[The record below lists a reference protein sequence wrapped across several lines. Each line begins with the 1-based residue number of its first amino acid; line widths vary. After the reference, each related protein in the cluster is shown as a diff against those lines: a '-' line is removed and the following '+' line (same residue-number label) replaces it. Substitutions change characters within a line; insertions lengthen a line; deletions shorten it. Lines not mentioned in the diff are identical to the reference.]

1 MPRIP
6 VRVEPY
12 SSPTKQHRHYKSK
25 RDQVLRALGKAAYIN
40 GSQFALLLVSAR
52 GDVET
57 YASEALQNRLD
68 PWFVQSGIAQEARE
82 LARGTRAKGAKP
94 APVTDHEDMLHDRMD
109 DFSHESTS
117 SMKMPDDPFVDTWG
131 AMGAGKTSEDQSWSH
146 MLNKDAVTEDSAVAY
161 ERASM
166 SDICSPQLPQAPRM
180 STPMHPSAKLTSMP
194 PQRPTP
200 PVPHVKHTIELKDE
214 AARTAFLELRFSQL
228 QQVMCKMIAKE
239 WIKVIEPKKQTRFPY
254 NKGEAG
260 RPGWWPAGVR
270 HKEPDHLMKPER
282 HALLLAIL
290 RSTQTRVARLQLAT
304 AEVVALIKAGKVC
317 YLMDIYHVGK
327 EEERLRD
334 EGLDNNTPITLE
346 VTSLEGWDTHTDA
359 PGPSVDL
366 NLHDRESRHLHRGGV
381 RTDDEEAADMSVST
395 AWTPTGADP
404 FSPRPSMTAE
414 LPHADLSLQAHD
426 LNMNMRMSAMDVPP
440 GSMGHSPFSQA
451 PELPVL
457 SPASMRPEPARSQA
471 VHTTSGLQFPMVTS
485 PATQETP
492 LPMGYAGSGQDMQR
506 SASLSA
512 GATSV
517 PMRPTRSTPAH
528 LPNTPDH
535 WQLRP
540 SQHSMPSIH
549 VDGHMAEPS
558 LSLEGQRMPMMMHPT
573 FEGYHRPSAPA
584 AWGLPETPVQRP
596 PTAVPM
602 GLGIHMPSASDDV
615 RFSSSFDSSYASSH
629 QGPMTPAQ
637 MPTSMGVPPGHAY
650 PGMAAPAGST
660 PFHGSGITLAALPTK
675 QGAQAEIP
683 FHPSEWQTH

>member
-82 LARGTRAKGAKP
+82 LARGTRAKGTKP
-94 APVTDHEDMLHDRMD
+94 TPVVDHDDMLYDRMD

-117 SMKMPDDPFVDTWG
+117 SMKMPDDPFVETWG
-131 AMGAGKTSEDQSWSH
+131 VMGAGKTGEDQSWSH
-146 MLNKDAVTEDSAVAY
+146 LLKKDAVPEDPAAAY
-161 ERASM
+161 ERASI
-166 SDICSPQLPQAPRM
+166 SDICSPQVSQAPRM
-180 STPMHPSAKLTSMP
+180 STPMHPSAKLTSMQP
-194 PQRPTP
+194 RCTP
-200 PVPHVKHTIELKDE
+200 PSAAHAHYTIKLKDE

-304 AEVVALIKAGKVC
+304 AEVVALIKAGKVS
-317 YLMDIYHVGK
+317 YLMDIYLVGK

-334 EGLDNNTPITLE
+334 EELDINTPITLE
-346 VTSLEGWDTHTDA
+346 VTSLDGWDTNTDM
-359 PGPSVDL
+359 PGPPNL
-366 NLHDRESRHLHRGGV
+366 GLHDKETRNLRPGTVRE
-381 RTDDEEAADMSVST
+381 DDEEAADMSVST
-395 AWTPTGADP
+395 AWTPAGTDP
-404 FSPRPSMTAE
+404 FSPRPSMTGE
-414 LPHADLSLQAHD
+414 LPPADLSLQTHD
-426 LNMNMRMSAMDVPP
+426 LNMNMRMQAMDVPS

-451 PELPVL
+451 ADLPVL
-457 SPASMRPEPARSQA
+457 SPASMRPEPTRSQTI
-471 VHTTSGLQFPMVTS
+471 HTTTALQFPMVAS
-485 PATQETP
+485 PAAQETP
-492 LPMGYAGSGQDMQR
+492 LPMAYAGSGQDIQR

-517 PMRPTRSTPAH
+517 SMRPTRSTPAH

-535 WQLRP
+535 WPLRP

-549 VDGHMAEPS
+549 VDGQMAEPS

-573 FEGYHRPSAPA
+573 FQGYQRPPASA

-596 PTAVPM
+596 HSAVPM
-602 GLGIHMPSASDDV
+602 GLGIHMSPASGDV
-615 RFSSSFDSSYASSH
+615 RFSSSFDSSFASSH
-629 QGPMTPAQ
+629 QGPVTPAQ
-637 MPTSMGVPPGHAY
+637 MPTSMALPPGHAY
-650 PGMAAPAGST
+650 PTMAAHGGPI
-660 PFHGSGITLAALPTK
+660 PFHGSGINLPAIPAK
-675 QGAQAEIP
+675 QGAHSGIP